1 MADKLKKYP
10 GDIPGHFCIQVS
22 ACFILASSLL
32 AKTIARIKAAVS
44 AMGPAYM
51 TPSIP
56 IKRGRITIRGS
67 EKNKLSGKGHDNSK
81 FCFSDGG
88 KKSCRH
94 GLYAVGKGQKH
105 KNPKI
110 AFCKLKVQIASCS
123 EKSYNLVREKLKTEK
138 KYSCDNGTG
147 SYGITI
153 SFLTRSYFPAP

>member
-32 AKTIARIKAAVS
+32 AKTIARIKGGCIGDGTGIHDAVDS
-44 AMGPAYM
+44 YKERQDHDQG
-51 TPSIP
+51 
-56 IKRGRITIRGS
+56 KQ
-67 EKNKLSGKGHDNSK
+67 KNKLSGKGHDNSK

-105 KNPKI
+105 KK
-110 AFCKLKVQIASCS
+110 S
-123 EKSYNLVREKLKTEK
+123 EDSVLQTESTDRFLFRKSP
-138 KYSCDNGTG
+138 
-147 SYGITI
+147 TI
-153 SFLTRSYFPAP
+153 W